1 MLKVA
6 AGAAALLA
14 LSAGTAN
21 AAVAAP
27 VKATAVKA
35 TAVKAVTWK
44 SGLSKV
50 VGVTTAVTGVK
61 VNAAITEFAFVAPG
75 AYDAKPVLY
84 TRVNSGA
91 WHAQAIP
98 STEKGEA
105 ITAATAITANHV
117 IAFTTLTNISDQVT
131 GSRVLSYYEGKWSV
145 LAKFSKPISDGT
157 VLSARN
163 IWVFGPG
170 AYHYN
175 GKSWKE
181 VATATGAGSGASAT
195 SAWVISGTAPSVE
208 SVEHIIGDKVTSTAN
223 LASLILYNKEFEGSG
238 QLDGVYATSATTAY
252 AIGNGHTQ
260 DAGGPLS
267 VLEFNGKSWKRVAS
281 FGEGNDRAV
290 SSDGAGG
297 LYIGA
302 SCSGRSPAL
311 LLHYAKG
318 SSKLVSVSVPGA
330 TIAGGVLDAAANI
343 PGTTAEV
350 LGGYTLTLSGSVYAR
365 LFTTN

>member
-1 MLKVA
+1 MARKMLKVA

-14 LSAGTAN
+14 LGAGTAN

-27 VKATAVKA
+27 AKATAAK
-35 TAVKAVTWK
+35 TVTWK

-50 VGVTTAVTGVK
+50 VGETTAVTGVK
-61 VNAAITEFAFVAPG
+61 VNATITEFAFV
-75 AYDAKPVLY
+75 DETKPVLY

-98 STEKGEA
+98 VTEKGET

-117 IAFTTLTNISDQVT
+117 IAFTTLTNSNYQVT
-131 GSRVLSYYEGKWSV
+131 GSRVLSYYAGKWSV
-145 LAKFSKPISDGT
+145 LATFSKPISDGT
-157 VLSARN
+157 VLSASN

-181 VATATGAGSGASAT
+181 VAKATGAGSGVSAT
-195 SAWVISGTAPSVE
+195 SAWVISGTGS

-223 LASLILYNKEFEGSG
+223 LASLILYNKEFGG
-238 QLDGVYATSATTAY
+238 LGRLDGVYATSATTAY

-281 FGEGNDRAV
+281 FATGDDRAV

-297 LYIGA
+297 LYIG
-302 SCSGRSPAL
+302 G
-311 LLHYAKG
+311 KDGNG
-318 SSKLVSVSVPGA
+318 SLPGA
-330 TIAGGVLDAAANI
+330 GAPLRQGVEQARIGVGARRDHRERRPLRRREHPRHHGGDPRRRHA
-343 PGTTAEV
+343 
-350 LGGYTLTLSGSVYAR
+350 
-365 LFTTN
+365 

>member
-1 MLKVA
+1 MARKMLKVA

-21 AAVAAP
+21 AAV
-27 VKATAVKA
+27 TAQ
-35 TAVKAVTWK
+35 AVTWK

-50 VGVTTAVTGVK
+50 VGETMAVTGVK
-61 VNAAITEFAFVAPG
+61 VNAAIAEFAFVEPG
-75 AYDAKPVLY
+75 QFGAEDTKPVLY

-98 STEKGEA
+98 VAEKGET

-117 IAFTTLTNISDQVT
+117 IAFTVIDSDNHAT

-145 LAKFSKPISDGT
+145 LARFSKPISDGT
-157 VLSARN
+157 VLSASN

-170 AYHYN
+170 AYHFN

-181 VATATGAGSGASAT
+181 VAKATGAGSGVSAT
-195 SAWVISGTAPSVE
+195 SAWVIGGIAPSVE
-208 SVEHIIGDKVTSTAN
+208 HIVGDKVTSTAN
-223 LASLILYNKEFEGSG
+223 LASLIPYNKGFGRPE
-238 QLDGVYATSATTAY
+238 LDGVYATSATTAY

-281 FGEGNDRAV
+281 FATGDDGAV

-297 LYIGA
+297 LYIVGKD
-302 SCSGRSPAL
+302 GNGDSPAL
-311 LLHYAKG
+311 VLHYVKG
-318 SSKLVSVSVPGA
+318 SSKLASVSLPGA
-330 TIAGGVLDAAANI
+330 TNVGGVLDAAANI
-343 PGTTAEV
+343 PGTTVEI
-350 LGGYTLTLSGSVYAR
+350 LGGATMTLKSGSFTFYGA

>member
-1 MLKVA
+1 MGRKVLKVA

-14 LSAGTAN
+14 LGAGTAN
-21 AAVAAP
+21 AAVTAP
-27 VKATAVKA
+27 AKATAA
-35 TAVKAVTWK
+35 KAVTWK

-61 VNAAITEFAFVAPG
+61 VGSTITEFAFVAPG

-98 STEKGEA
+98 GTEKGET

-117 IAFTTLTNISDQVT
+117 IAFTTLTNVSDQVT

-157 VLSARN
+157 VLSASN

-175 GKSWKE
+175 GKSWKQ
-181 VATATGAGSGASAT
+181 VAKATGAGSGVSAT
-195 SAWVISGTAPSVE
+195 SAWVISSTGL
-208 SVEHIIGDKVTSTAN
+208 EHIVGDKVTSTAN
-223 LASLILYNKEFEGSG
+223 LTSLILSNKEYGGSG
-238 QLDGVYATSATTAY
+238 SLDGVYATSATTAY

-267 VLEFNGKSWKRVAS
+267 VLEFNGKSWQRVAS

-302 SCSGRSPAL
+302 SSSGRSPAL
-311 LLHYAKG
+311 VLHYAKG

-330 TIAGGVLDAAANI
+330 TIVGGALDAAANI
-343 PGTTAEV
+343 PGTTVEI
-350 LGGYTLTLSGSVYAR
+350 LGGYTRTLSGSVYAT

>member
-1 MLKVA
+1 MARKMLKVA

-14 LSAGTAN
+14 LGAGTATAAT
-21 AAVAAP
+21 AAVTAPAKVTAAG
-27 VKATAVKA
+27 VTAA
-35 TAVKAVTWK
+35 KAVTWK

-61 VNAAITEFAFVAPG
+61 VRSTITEFAFV
-75 AYDAKPVLY
+75 DETKPVLY
-84 TRVNSGA
+84 SRVNSGA

-98 STEKGEA
+98 GTEKGEM

-117 IAFTTLTNISDQVT
+117 IAFTTLTNSNSQVT
-131 GSRVLSYYEGKWSV
+131 GSRVLSYYAGKWSV

-157 VLSARN
+157 VLSASN

-181 VATATGAGSGASAT
+181 IAKATGAGSGVSAT
-195 SAWVISGTAPSVE
+195 SAWVISGTGP
-208 SVEHIIGDKVTSTAN
+208 SVEHIIGDKVASTAN
-223 LASLILYNKEFEGSG
+223 LASLILYNKTFERSG
-238 QLDGVYATSATTAY
+238 QLDGVYATSAKSAY

-281 FGEGNDRAV
+281 SGEGNDRAV

-302 SCSGRSPAL
+302 STSGRSAAL
-311 LLHYAKG
+311 VLHYAKG
-318 SSKLVSVSVPGA
+318 SNKLVSVSVPGA
-330 TIAGGVLDAAANI
+330 TVLGGVVVAAANI
-343 PGTTAEV
+343 PGTTVEI
-350 LGGYTLTLSGSVYAR
+350 LGGYTLALPGTDHAT